1 MHVSACPHKPD
12 RAATGQGK
20 VTVGR
25 RLAVRVVGPMLL
37 IALQHRGTS
46 GGSAAED
53 AAPPGP
59 AMERGR
65 SKTTP
70 SPAGPA
76 RDSDLSERC
85 LPDRTE
91 THARSARR
99 DAAAARK
106 TPAGRAMVFSTRSD
120 VKGSP
125 AFLSLSFFSL
135 LAGHCRTGASAAAA
149 RGHRR
154 STGGGNLSAVTAAR
168 GQRESPLAL
177 QIATALLCLPDLRRR
192 AALW

>member
-1 MHVSACPHKPD
+1 
-12 RAATGQGK
+12 
-20 VTVGR
+20 
-25 RLAVRVVGPMLL
+25 
-37 IALQHRGTS
+37 
-46 GGSAAED
+46 
-53 AAPPGP
+53 
-59 AMERGR
+59 MERGR

-125 AFLSLSFFSL
+125 HFFLSFFFTARSRGTVL
-135 LAGHCRTGASAAAA
+135 LPPRRGATGDPP
-149 RGHRR
+149 
-154 STGGGNLSAVTAAR
+154 VVV
-168 GQRESPLAL
+168 
-177 QIATALLCLPDLRRR
+177 I
-192 AALW
+192 

>member
-1 MHVSACPHKPD
+1 MF
-12 RAATGQGK
+12 
-20 VTVGR
+20 
-25 RLAVRVVGPMLL
+25 L

-91 THARSARR
+91 THARRRSARR
-99 DAAAARK
+99 DAAARK

-125 AFLSLSFFSL
+125 HFFLSFFFYCS
-135 LAGHCRTGASAAAA
+135 LAGHCASAAAA